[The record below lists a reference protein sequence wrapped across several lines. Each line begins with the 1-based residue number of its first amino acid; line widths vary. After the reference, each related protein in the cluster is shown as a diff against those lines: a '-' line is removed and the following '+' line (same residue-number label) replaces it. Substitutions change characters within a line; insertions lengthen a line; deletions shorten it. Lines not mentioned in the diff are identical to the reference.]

1 MYKRQRYGYV
11 DNSPS
16 VDDNSAIDIDWAVD
30 REGNPVEL
38 PGVDFIKVYNG
49 VNQENGWL
57 GECSTEV
64 ERGAGTLS
72 QCRYGRK
79 VVLWI

>member
-1 MYKRQRYGYV
+1 MWMI
-11 DNSPS
+11 
-16 VDDNSAIDIDWAVD
+16 NSAIDIDWAVD

-64 ERGAGTLS
+64 ERGEDLHMQAS
-72 QCRYGRK
+72 ASP
-79 VVLWI
+79 LWKNETDREK